1 MEAVEGERMLVGMLV
16 GMLDSHMVGI
26 LDSHTLMGMLVG
38 ILDSHTFVGMLDS
51 KMVGMLDARAGHLH
65 LRQRTGCMSEG
76 GKRTGLIMKVQEE
89 RLSKKDLWHLY
100 NWRYICSVC
109 E

>member
-1 MEAVEGERMLVGMLV
+1 MEAVEGERMMVGMLV
-16 GMLDSHMVGI
+16 GM
-26 LDSHTLMGMLVG
+26 
-38 ILDSHTFVGMLDS
+38 LDSHTFVGMLDS
-51 KMVGMLDARAGHLH
+51 HMLVGMLDSKMLVGLLDAGAGHLH

-76 GKRTGLIMKVQEE
+76 GKHAGLIMKVQEE

-100 NWRYICSVC
+100 NWWYICSVC